1 MFDDSL
7 HENVS
12 SINTDTIVTVDRKE
26 KILPEAECPFIS
38 SKVVK
43 VLKST

>member
-7 HENVS
+7 QESVS
-12 SINTDTIVTVDRKE
+12 SVNTDTIVTVDRKE

-38 SKVVK
+38 GKVDK